1 MNEKILII
9 DDEADILLILEN
21 ILTEEGYYVMCASGG
36 DEALELFKS
45 ESVDLVITDMS
56 MPKMDGLSVM
66 RRLKKMDEDI
76 EVIILTAFADLENVI
91 QAFRDKGAY
100 DYLTKPLENIDA
112 LLITVCKALESR
124 RLKIENKALLEKLTQ
139 SKKDLERR
147 VEERT
152 AELNEA
158 NEQLQSELTR
168 RKVAEKALQKV
179 NDDLE
184 LRVKERTAEL
194 MAVNEQLKQ
203 EMEERKQTEEALRD
217 SEEKYRTVLAAIPD
231 PVIVYDKEGKVIYLS
246 PAFTRVFGWT
256 LDERLG
262 KKMDFFVPEENW
274 PETQMMIDKV
284 KAGDDFSGIESRR
297 FTKEG
302 NIIDVILSA
311 AVYKDSDGNPVGS
324 VINLRDITEQ
334 KRLQAETMRVG
345 HLASLGEMAAGVAH
359 EINNPINGV
368 IGYAEILRDQYRKQG
383 QDLNIPERIIKE
395 ADRVAEIVKNLL
407 SFARD
412 QKEEYSP
419 AYINDIISDTLGLV
433 EKQII
438 KDGIELSVN
447 IPPELPKI
455 RARRQ
460 ELQQVFVNIISNAR
474 YALNQRYPEISKDKS
489 LEMNGET
496 VELEGRKHVRTTIF
510 DRGIGIPIQILDR
523 LCDPFFST
531 KPKNE
536 GTGLGLSISHGIIK
550 KHGGRLLVES
560 VEGEYTKV
568 MVDLPVS

>member
-21 ILTEEGYYVMCASGG
+21 ILTEEGYYVVCASGG

-158 NEQLQSELTR
+158 NKQLQSELTR
-168 RKVAEKALQKV
+168 RKVAEKELQKV

-246 PAFTRVFGWT
+246 LAFTRVFGWT

-262 KKMDFFVPEENW
+262 KKMDLFVPEENW

-284 KAGDDFSGIESRR
+284 KAGDEFSGIESRR

-311 AVYKDSDGNPVGS
+311 AVYKDSEGNPVGS
-324 VINLRDITEQ
+324 VVNLRDITEK

-368 IGYAEILRDQYRKQG
+368 IGYAEILRDQYCEQG
-383 QDLNIPERIIKE
+383 QDLDIPERIIKE

-438 KDGIELSVN
+438 KDGIEFSVN

-474 YALNQRYPEISKDKS
+474 YALNQKYPEISKDKS

-496 VELEGRKHVRTTIF
+496 VELEGRKHVRTTII

-568 MVDLPVS
+568 MVDLPVY

>member
-21 ILTEEGYYVMCASGG
+21 ILTEEGYYVVCASGG

-158 NEQLQSELTR
+158 NKQLQSELTR
-168 RKVAEKALQKV
+168 RKVAEKELQKV

-246 PAFTRVFGWT
+246 LAFTRVFGWT

-262 KKMDFFVPEENW
+262 KKMDLFVPEENW

-284 KAGDDFSGIESRR
+284 KAGDEFSGIESRR

-302 NIIDVILSA
+302 NLIDVILSA
-311 AVYKDSDGNPVGS
+311 AGYKDSDGNPVGS
-324 VINLRDITEQ
+324 VVNLRDITEE

-368 IGYAEILRDQYRKQG
+368 IGYAEILRDQYCEQG
-383 QDLNIPERIIKE
+383 QDLDIPERIIKE

-438 KDGIELSVN
+438 KDGIEFSVN

-474 YALNQRYPEISKDKS
+474 YALNQKYPEISKDKS

-496 VELEGRKHVRTTIF
+496 VELEGRKHVRTTII

-568 MVDLPVS
+568 MVDLPVY